1 MAVMFKIIERVE
13 TRTERTK
20 KVLSEAATALDL
32 TWRETS
38 GGFIDASSHKD
49 RLKAGGGAPLCLSYV
64 SFQMRIYSDKA
75 QEFKRLGE
83 SCSRSMF
90 ESHNAESKRAVIYKP
105 TLNSAQHRDG
115 SCSN

>member
-1 MAVMFKIIERVE
+1 MAVMFKITERVE

-75 QEFKRLGE
+75 GPGVQTLG
-83 SCSRSMF
+83 R
-90 ESHNAESKRAVIYKP
+90 KLQQV
-105 TLNSAQHRDG
+105 DV
-115 SCSN
+115 